1 MSHESNSLATSL
13 MVRDTAGRRYRPAT
27 NEQILEAARLVV
39 DRMMQRGDRFTS
51 PADVQAYLQ
60 TKLAGLEHE
69 VFAVLFLDQRHR
81 LIEYVE
87 LFRGT
92 INEAHVYLREVV
104 KLALRLNAAAVI
116 VAHNHPSGD
125 PTPGGADQSVTC
137 RLKEALALVDV
148 RLLDHIIIGGR
159 SSVSMARRG
168 LI

>member
-13 MVRDTAGRRYRPAT
+13 MVRDAAGRRYRPAT
-27 NEQILEAARLVV
+27 DAQIIEAARQVV
-39 DRMMQRGDRFTS
+39 DRKMQRGEAFTS
-51 PADVQAYLQ
+51 AADVETFLQ

-81 LIEYVE
+81 LIEYAE

-92 INEAHVYLREVV
+92 VHEAHVYLREVV